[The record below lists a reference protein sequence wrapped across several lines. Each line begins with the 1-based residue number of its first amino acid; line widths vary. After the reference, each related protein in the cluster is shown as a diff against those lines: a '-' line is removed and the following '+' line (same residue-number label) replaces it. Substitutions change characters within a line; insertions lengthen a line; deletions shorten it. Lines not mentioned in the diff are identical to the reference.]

1 MNGLEFKREIERIFK
16 VAREMYPN
24 ITNDMLDTN
33 GAIHYMN
40 GNDGT
45 DFDWNVN
52 DRLCEFYVFHKNE
65 MSFIK
70 AFVNSDNTIDMYI
83 YETDDAMQPTYKFTE
98 EMEKVKAS
106 SFAKIMNY
114 IADDNELWDKP
125 IDELDWDVDVME
137 CPEIEDDE
145 DW

>member
-24 ITNDMLDTN
+24 ITNDMLDSN
-33 GAIHYMN
+33 GAIYYMN

-52 DRLCEFYVFHKNE
+52 DRLCEFYVFHENE
-65 MSFIK
+65 MGFIK
-70 AFVNSDNTIDMYI
+70 GCVNRDNIIEMMI
-83 YETDDAMQPTYKFTE
+83 YEDGGCCSTYEFKE
-98 EMEKVKAS
+98 EMENLSAYD
-106 SFAKIMNY
+106 FAKIMY
-114 IADDNELWDKP
+114 CIADWNELWDKR

-137 CPEIEDDE
+137 CQEIEDNEE